1 MTSTT
6 TRAGLEEFAQITNSA
21 SEIGVALDLNPCEVL
36 RSTFPA
42 IADDEDVLGALTQL
56 MGPAEQ
62 DLTMAVMFGILPE
75 DQASAFLHNLW
86 HTVQLAAALGHSVG
100 VHNAI
105 GALDVETPS
114 DLSGIDWD
122 GIPDVLGDDSE
133 QD

>member
-1 MTSTT
+1 MTST

-21 SEIGVALDLNPCEVL
+21 SEMGVALDLNPCEVL

-42 IADDEDVLGALTQL
+42 IADDEDVLGALIQL
-56 MGPAEQ
+56 VEPAER

-86 HTVQLAAALGHSVG
+86 HIVQLAAALGHSVG

-105 GALDVETPS
+105 GALDVDTPE
-114 DLSGIDWD
+114 DLSGVDWD
-122 GIPDVLGDDSE
+122 NLPDALGDDSE
-133 QD
+133 RD